1 MYEKCAYL
9 SKTYQKVGRYKE
21 VTLADT
27 SSLRRSTLETMSLAA
42 KALNDTVR
50 YANLLK
56 LGIDD
61 YPDNDFF
68 FSHLADFYAGRAD
81 YKAILNLADNR
92 LRLDSVSTIALEARS
107 LALMNMYCYKQALST
122 ALYAL
127 EKDSTLRDAYFYIG
141 AIYCNMA
148 LMLEKSENV
157 QDKAY
162 KTNAAK
168 KEKPL

>member
-1 MYEKCAYL
+1 
-9 SKTYQKVGRYKE
+9 
-21 VTLADT
+21 
-27 SSLRRSTLETMSLAA
+27 
-42 KALNDTVR
+42 
-50 YANLLK
+50 
-56 LGIDD
+56 
-61 YPDNDFF
+61 
-68 FSHLADFYAGRAD
+68 
-81 YKAILNLADNR
+81 
-92 LRLDSVSTIALEARS
+92 
-107 LALMNMYCYKQALST
+107 MNMYCYKQALST

-168 KEKPL
+168 KKNLYTGFISRSTTGRSLRR